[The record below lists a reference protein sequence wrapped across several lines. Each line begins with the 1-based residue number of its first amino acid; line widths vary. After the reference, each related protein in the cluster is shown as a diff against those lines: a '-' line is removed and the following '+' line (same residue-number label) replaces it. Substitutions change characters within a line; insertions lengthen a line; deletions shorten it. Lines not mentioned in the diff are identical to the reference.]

1 MTSSLILALDQ
12 GTTSSRA
19 ILFDR
24 QGNVLGVAQREF
36 AQHYPK
42 AGWVEHDADEI
53 WETQLAVARE
63 VLSKTATPPEKIAA
77 IGITNQRE
85 TTVLWDRRT
94 GKPLHRAI
102 VWQDRRTADRCDE
115 LRQQG
120 LAPRIEAATG
130 LVLDPYFSGTKL
142 EWLLNNVPGAR
153 SLADAGHLAFGTIDS
168 WLIWNL
174 TGGRLHVTDS
184 SNASRTMLMRLQTG
198 QWDDEMLQLLHIP
211 GSVLPEIR
219 HSSGVLGMTDAE
231 HLGIALPIAG
241 VAGDQQAALFGQ
253 NCIHHGMAKN
263 TYGTGCFMLMHIGD
277 KPTPSKRKLLTSV
290 AWSTQRGIEY
300 ALEGSVFI
308 AGAAVQWLRD
318 GLGIIRS
325 SSEVEALAKSV
336 EDNDGVYLVPAFAG
350 LGAPHWDA
358 YARGTIVGITR
369 RTTAGH
375 LARAALEGIAFQVAD
390 VLTAMEQD
398 SEIQIR
404 QLRVDGGASAN
415 DLLMQFQADIMQV
428 PVVRPRIIETT
439 ALGAAYLAG
448 LAVGY
453 WSSMEE
459 IESLWQAEKVFE
471 PRMRADEAQQR
482 RVRWAKALERSRDWE
497 DPDAMH
503 SQS

>member
-1 MTSSLILALDQ
+1 MTATFVLALDQ

-24 QGNVLGVAQREF
+24 QGNVFGVAQREF
-36 AQHYPK
+36 EQHYPK
-42 AGWVEHDADEI
+42 AGWVEHDANEI

-63 VLSKTATPPEKIAA
+63 VLAKTNTSASSIAA

-85 TTVLWDRRT
+85 TTVLWDRRS
-94 GKPLHRAI
+94 GKPVHRAI

-115 LRQQG
+115 LRRAG
-120 LAPRIEAATG
+120 HAPRVESTTG

-142 EWLLNNVPGAR
+142 AWLLDHVPGAR
-153 SLADAGHLAFGTIDS
+153 ALADAGHLAFGTIDA

-174 TGGRLHVTDS
+174 TGGRLHATDS

-198 QWDDEMLQLLHIP
+198 QWDEEMLQLLRIP
-211 GSVLPEIR
+211 RSVLPAIR
-219 HSSGVLGMTDAE
+219 NSSEVLGATDAE
-231 HLGIALPIAG
+231 HLGIPIPIAG

-253 NCIHHGMAKN
+253 NCVHHGMAKN

-277 KPTPSKRKLLTSV
+277 TPTPSKRKLLTSV

-325 SSEVEALAKSV
+325 SAEVESLAKSV
-336 EDNDGVYLVPAFAG
+336 PDNDGVYLVPAFAG

-390 VLTAMEQD
+390 VLTAMGHD
-398 SEIQIR
+398 SEIPIR

-415 DLLMQFQADIMQV
+415 DLLMQFQADVMQV

-453 WSSMEE
+453 WASMEE
-459 IESLWQAEKVFE
+459 IESLWQAERIFE
-471 PRMRADEAQQR
+471 PIMRADEAAQR
-482 RVRWAKALERSRDWE
+482 RVRWAKALERSREWE
-497 DPDAMH
+497 EPDTAN
-503 SQS
+503 SPS